1 MTRPHRGFFL
11 FEGVI
16 TVNLQEILDEIAEK
30 FPHGLSN
37 DSVIR
42 KINNV
47 QNELFRTTFRLS
59 TMSIYNL
66 QEGVFAYT
74 LPFPKSNLTDVVV
87 NGQEY
92 IYQDSKKAS
101 NIPFYYFIG
110 KTGLG
115 IYPTPDKDV
124 EEGLAL
130 FYYVYPDQLSEE
142 NLTAVPDL
150 DNDFHQLLVYG
161 ALVQIAENF
170 ADVAMVNNY
179 ASRYNGLIKEFQRV
193 DDEAPDYP
201 VIEDVMGVWG

>member
-1 MTRPHRGFFL
+1 M
-11 FEGVI
+11 
-16 TVNLQEILDEIAEK
+16 NLQEILDEIAEK
-30 FPHGLSN
+30 YPHGLSN

-47 QNELFRTTFRLS
+47 QNELFRTTFRQG

-92 IYQDSKKAS
+92 LYQDSKKSS

-130 FYYVYPDQLSEE
+130 FYYVYPDQLTET

-170 ADVAMVNNY
+170 ADVAMVNNF

-201 VIEDVMGVWG
+201 VIEDVMGVW

>member
-1 MTRPHRGFFL
+1 M
-11 FEGVI
+11 
-16 TVNLQEILDEIAEK
+16 NLQEILDEIAEK
-30 FPHGLSN
+30 YPHGLSN

-47 QNELFRTTFRLS
+47 QNELFRTTFRQS

-92 IYQDSKKAS
+92 MYQDSKKSS

-115 IYPTPDKDV
+115 IYPTPENDV
-124 EEGLAL
+124 TEGLAL
-130 FYYVYPDQLSEE
+130 FYYVYPDQLVET

-179 ASRYNGLIKEFQRV
+179 ASRYNGLIKEFQKV

-201 VIEDVMGVWG
+201 VIEDVMGVF